1 MIDQLIQ
8 NAQGEYSLEQ
18 NQPIEKHRAYQIKLN
33 QDNDDVS
40 DNTAEGF
47 GGNHDIGRMLS
58 ININM
63 GRGDGSQTFQNL

>member
-1 MIDQLIQ
+1 M
-8 NAQGEYSLEQ
+8 NAQSEQNQWQKDGLEE
-18 NQPIEKHRAYQIKLN
+18 NQPIEKSRANQIKLN
-33 QDNDDVS
+33 QDQDDVS

-63 GRGDGSQTFQNL
+63 GRGDGS